1 MSEYY
6 KGFRK
11 EQVSSQGAIA
21 LQAPSTQGAQRDN
34 AMRTQL
40 LTQSIDS
47 LVSVGTAAVGAA
59 DRKIKTARAA
69 KGAIEAGE
77 GKENSAGTFTWGGAE
92 QTEAYNKV
100 RGEAAVRDMP
110 SYIDN
115 FMRNDPENG
124 KAFDEMTTEERNV
137 AYARARQSFF
147 KEKGIDG
154 APFHNESA
162 FVANQIQES
171 HLKYMDKQAAD
182 LRQSKSETLLQQS
195 MTTIMGTT
203 GGRADEV
210 ESQLTSRMD
219 EFSKMVGGTAKAQE
233 LIAQGLLSEV
243 TSDDPMRSTA
253 ALSYLKSDQ
262 ARSRFSDFKDYD
274 QVVQQAETFNQKAK
288 NAMMAERRTED
299 EMGFYKY
306 LSNGG
311 FANEDQVNGYLEN
324 TILDE
329 KLKFNLRNK
338 AMSHIKV
345 EAEAANLRGAYFNRQ
360 PEIVNSADPKARE
373 SLFGQMV
380 GGPDTFDLRKL
391 GDNPESLRQENAMVQ
406 WINDGYQLPD
416 WVKAFGSADV
426 FRSQNSNGSLD
437 AFEGHLKVYTRI
449 QSRAGQKG
457 VSAIF
462 DPEMQA
468 KLEFYGKLR
477 NDARYSK
484 NDVDLIQRLE
494 EFDQLTRR
502 GADGSTRRA
511 QIQEEIRGLSEDISK
526 WAVEG
531 GENIFSG
538 PDDLQPLFT
547 FSDMTSKP
555 DSIPSFEHAKE
566 SISHNYLL
574 HRASGLDEK
583 RAFEKAKDNF
593 RENYQWATWNE
604 GGNKNSYIPK
614 EFGGDFVPK
623 AYRYLENQNVY
634 KKIAFQQ
641 GITEEEAKRGVTVQP
656 ARDYLA
662 NREVQ
667 VYFNGVAQNVKFT
680 ANDFHNNAAILDAQ
694 ELQQILDTDQRL
706 RSDGTFEEN
715 QSTLMKMRQLWEGF
729 GF

>member
-1 MSEYY
+1 MSEFY

-11 EQVSSQGAIA
+11 ENVSTQGAVA

-34 AMRTQL
+34 AVRTQL

-47 LVSVGTAAVGAA
+47 LVSAGTAAVGAA
-59 DRKIKTARAA
+59 DRKIKQDRAQ
-69 KGAIEAGE
+69 KGAIEAGT
-77 GKENSAGTFTWGGAE
+77 GKDNSAGMFTWGGAE
-92 QTEAYNKV
+92 QTAAYNKV

-110 SYIDN
+110 SYVDN
-115 FMRNDPENG
+115 FMRNDPENA
-124 KAFDEMTTEERNV
+124 KPFDEMTTEERNV

-147 KEKGIDG
+147 KERGIEG
-154 APFHNESA
+154 SPFQTEA
-162 FVANQIQES
+162 ALLANQVQES

-195 MTTIMGTT
+195 MSAIMGTT

-210 ESQLTSRMD
+210 ESQLNSRMN
-219 EFSKMVGGTAKAQE
+219 EFSKMVGGTQKAQE
-233 LIAQGLLSEV
+233 LIARGLLNEV

-253 ALSYLKSDQ
+253 ALAYLKSDQ

-299 EMGFYKY
+299 EMGFYRY
-306 LSNGG
+306 LSTGG
-311 FANEDQVNGYLEN
+311 FATEEQVNGYLDN

-338 AMSHIKV
+338 AMAHIKV
-345 EAEAANLRGAYFNRQ
+345 EAEAANLRGAYFGRQ

-373 SLFGQMV
+373 ALFSQMI
-380 GGPDTFDLRKL
+380 GGPDKFDLRKL
-391 GDNPESLRQENAMVQ
+391 GDNPESLKQENALVQ

-437 AFEGHLKVYTRI
+437 AFEGHLKVYSRI
-449 QSRAGQKG
+449 QSRVGQKG

-468 KLEFYGKLR
+468 KLEYYGKLR

-502 GADGSTRRA
+502 GADGSTKRA
-511 QIQEEIRGLSEDISK
+511 KIQEEIRTLSGDIEK
-526 WAVEG
+526 WAKEG
-531 GENIFSG
+531 GSNIFAG
-538 PDDLQPLFT
+538 PDDLQPFWT
-547 FSDMTSKP
+547 FSDMSSKP
-555 DSIPSFEHAKE
+555 DSIPSFDHAKE
-566 SISHNYLL
+566 TIAHNYLL

-593 RENYQWATWNE
+593 RDNYQWATWDQ
-604 GGNKNSYIPK
+604 GSAKNSYIPK
-614 EFGGDFVPK
+614 EFGTDFVPK
-623 AYRYLENQNVY
+623 AYRYLEDQNVY
-634 KKIAFQQ
+634 KKIAIQQ
-641 GITEEEAKRGVTVQP
+641 GITEEEAKRGITVQP
-656 ARDYLA
+656 APDYLA

-667 VYFNGVAQNVKFT
+667 VYFNGVAQNVRFT
-680 ANDFHNNAAILDAQ
+680 AQDFHNNSALLDAQ
-694 ELQQILDTDQRL
+694 ELQQVLEADERM
-706 RSDGTFEEN
+706 RNDGTFEEN
-715 QSTLMKMRQLWEGF
+715 QSTLMKMRQLWDGF